1 MVCKGNLH
9 QIEVSR
15 AHVLPSVVKGLRLQ
29 AAPPLA
35 LHNEIHDKPEIRKR
49 TIRTGLEEQRTGHLS
64 YQGAYLE
71 SRRVRRPIIEYI

>member
-15 AHVLPSVVKGLRLQ
+15 AHVLPSVVKGLQLQ

-35 LHNEIHDKPEIRKR
+35 LHNEIHDKPEI
-49 TIRTGLEEQRTGHLS
+49 
-64 YQGAYLE
+64 
-71 SRRVRRPIIEYI
+71 